1 MNLYPF
7 FSLGGPMDGFS
18 FKLGRF
24 RMAAKFRGRF
34 DCKLDP
40 KGRIKLPS
48 LYRQS
53 ISQQESTL
61 VITNGQYQGLRCL
74 EVWPLEEWEVLEEK
88 LEKMSSLRSEVQIY
102 QRFYLSGAQPVN
114 TDAQGRI
121 LVPQSLR
128 SYADFSDAV
137 VLVGMGK
144 KFELWDL
151 EIWHSLYKK
160 MAEEFGATLAKM
172 AEWDRGES

>member
-1 MNLYPF
+1 
-7 FSLGGPMDGFS
+7 
-18 FKLGRF
+18 
-24 RMAAKFRGRF
+24 MAAKFRGRF

-102 QRFYLSGAQPVN
+102 QRFYLSGAQP
-114 TDAQGRI
+114 
-121 LVPQSLR
+121 
-128 SYADFSDAV
+128 
-137 VLVGMGK
+137 
-144 KFELWDL
+144 
-151 EIWHSLYKK
+151 
-160 MAEEFGATLAKM
+160 
-172 AEWDRGES
+172 